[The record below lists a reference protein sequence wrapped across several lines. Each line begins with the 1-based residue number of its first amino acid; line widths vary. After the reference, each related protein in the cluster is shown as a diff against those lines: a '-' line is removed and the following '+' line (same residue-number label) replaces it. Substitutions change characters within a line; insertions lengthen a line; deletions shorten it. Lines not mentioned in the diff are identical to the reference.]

1 MSATT
6 LPQFPADM
14 TAAQRSTWS
23 DHARNIGAGVE
34 ITPAWMGENTLFGL
48 TAYYE
53 VSAGMG
59 AVIVEYGI
67 RPNGERFMVS

>member
-14 TAAQRSTWS
+14 TADQRSTWS
-23 DHARNIGAGVE
+23 NHARNIGPGAE
-34 ITPAWMGENTLFGL
+34 ITAPWMADNTLFGR

-59 AVIVEYGI
+59 AVVAEYGI
-67 RPNGERFMVS
+67 RPNGDRFLVV